1 MPPKAQD
8 QKYRAQKYGREWEKE
23 SWARNWL
30 CMSKKGVSK
39 AYCKVCDKD
48 LASGKSE
55 LISHSKT
62 AVHMALMKQVE
73 SNPSMETFLE
83 ESLNRNKVK
92 AELNTVALMARRS
105 VPLRFLDHLLET
117 LHFVADDSKTIRD
130 MKCNRS
136 KGTYLLTEC
145 LSTYAHQR
153 LLEGIMTANG
163 ISILCDK
170 ATDIMKKTFCVNVRY
185 VDSECATTKTKLYH
199 LLPVDGNGGA
209 DSLFSILEDA
219 LMEDG
224 IEWG

>member
-1 MPPKAQD
+1 MFALSETYVMRFHSLAKQNLTHFSEAGAFSNHSYIVFNRNATKSAR
-8 QKYRAQKYGREWEKE
+8 QKVTSTKISQRMEKE
-23 SWARNWL
+23 SWDRNWI

-62 AVHMALMKQVE
+62 AAHIAQMKQVE
-73 SNPSMETFLE
+73 SSRSMQTFLE

-105 VPLRFLDHLLET
+105 EPLRFLDHLLET

-130 MKCNRS
+130 TKCNRS

-145 LSTYAHQR
+145 LSTHAHQR
-153 LLEGIMTANG
+153 LLEGIRTANG
-163 ISILCDK
+163 SILGLPCVK
-170 ATDIMKKTFCVNVRY
+170 FC
-185 VDSECATTKTKLYH
+185 SIA
-199 LLPVDGNGGA
+199 LLR
-209 DSLFSILEDA
+209 I
-219 LMEDG
+219 
-224 IEWG
+224 

>member
-8 QKYRAQKYGREWEKE
+8 KKYRAQKYRREWEKE

-39 AYCKVCDKD
+39 AYCKAYCKVCDKD

-62 AVHMALMKQVE
+62 AAHIALMKQVE
-73 SNPSMETFLE
+73 SSRSMQTFLE

-105 VPLRFLDHLLET
+105 EPLRFLDHLLET

-130 MKCNRS
+130 TKCNRS

-145 LSTYAHQR
+145 LSTHAHQR
-153 LLEGIMTANG
+153 LLEGIRTANG
-163 ISILCDK
+163 SILGLPCVK
-170 ATDIMKKTFCVNVRY
+170 FC
-185 VDSECATTKTKLYH
+185 SIA
-199 LLPVDGNGGA
+199 LLR
-209 DSLFSILEDA
+209 I
-219 LMEDG
+219 
-224 IEWG
+224 